1 MAGKRSKGRGKPA
14 GPNLGK
20 RIRKWILGTLLTIFG
35 LVFVLPVTFVL
46 IFRVVPPPFT
56 PLMVIRLIEG
66 EGIERAWAP
75 LDSVSS
81 YVAPAVLAA
90 EDSRFCQ
97 HAGVDWHEFRQA
109 LSDWLGEGR
118 MRGASTV
125 SMQTAKNVFLWPGRS
140 LFRKGLEA
148 YLTGM
153 MEWFWP
159 KSRIIEVYLNVA
171 EWAPGVY
178 GIEAAARGYLEKPMT
193 DLSHAD
199 AAILMVALRGGF
211 FDPVCNPAVVLV
223 EANELLARL
232 TQHGVIGGRTQ
243 ELIIGV
249 SPDRWPDAGD
259 QCSGED
265 GPTR

>member
-1 MAGKRSKGRGKPA
+1 MAGKRSKGRGKTA
-14 GPNLGK
+14 GPSLGK

-56 PLMVIRLIEG
+56 PLMVIRLVEG

-75 LDSVSS
+75 LDSVSP
-81 YVAPAVLAA
+81 YVASAVLAA

-97 HAGVDWHEFRQA
+97 HSGVDWHEFRQA
-109 LSDWLGEGR
+109 VSDWLGEGR

-153 MEWFWP
+153 IELLWP
-159 KSRIIEVYLNVA
+159 KRRIVEVYLNVA

-178 GIEAAARGYLEKPMT
+178 GIEAAARHHFGKPAYALT
-193 DLSHAD
+193 ERE
-199 AAILMVALRGGF
+199 AA
-211 FDPVCNPAVVLV
+211 
-223 EANELLARL
+223 LLAAVLPSPRRYSPSRPSSYIRGRAATIQVRSRL
-232 TQHGVIGGRTQ
+232 IAP
-243 ELIIGV
+243 LL
-249 SPDRWPDAGD
+249 D
-259 QCSGED
+259 CL
-265 GPTR
+265 